1 MKLLKSTTENLILI
15 IKYGMSRSFL
25 VTTLLSTIV
34 WIGAPSIVKVFTNEP
49 EIISIA
55 VTYIR
60 LIVIIYPLVS
70 IALTSGRILQG
81 LGLGLPL
88 LITTTIRVLGVS
100 APLALIF
107 NYIYHK
113 PIEWIWYAMMVST
126 VVAVT
131 VSTTWLWNALKKRMI
146 IA

>member
-1 MKLLKSTTENLILI
+1 ML
-15 IKYGMSRSFL
+15 RSFY
-25 VTTLLSTIV
+25 VTTVMSIIV
-34 WIGAPSIVKVFTNEP
+34 YITAPIVAKIFTNEP

-60 LIVIIYPLVS
+60 IIVIIYPLVS

-88 LITTTIRVLGVS
+88 LIVTTIRVLGVS

-113 PIEWIWYAMMVST
+113 PIEWMWYSMMMAT
-126 VVAVT
+126 VVAV
-131 VSTTWLWNALKKRMI
+131 STATFWLRIALRKRAI